1 MPFTFQNH
9 VLEYYGLSH
18 KDIDFY
24 LFKQFSICGIG
35 NAHDPSQRFPF
46 CLEKP
51 KNFAFSLQ
59 KSIFWAK
66 SVKRPLGSKRSNN
79 LPSLLQDP
87 FSFWTW
93 VFVAAGYQVRCR
105 VGCNKRDLPPSFA
118 IMVTLLQKFFFK
130 EFKKTTSIDLWV
142 LWNHITSFWCLS
154 NLLCRTHTPFMRSS
168 ISYFEELLRWWT
180 VIGSWPARLSKTIL
194 MWCCFLSPLEKDWKN

>member
-1 MPFTFQNH
+1 MPMN
-9 VLEYYGLSH
+9 
-18 KDIDFY
+18 
-24 LFKQFSICGIG
+24 
-35 NAHDPSQRFPF
+35 PSQRFPF

-59 KSIFWAK
+59 KSIFWVK
-66 SVKRPLGSKRSNN
+66 SVKKSLGSKRNNN

-93 VFVAAGYQVRCR
+93 VFVAAGYQLRCR

-118 IMVTLLQKFFFK
+118 IMVTLLQKFFLK

-154 NLLCRTHTPFMRSS
+154 NLLYRTHTPFMRRSSS
-168 ISYFEELLRWWT
+168 IPYFEELLWWGT

-194 MWCCFLSPLEKDWKN
+194 MLFSIIFRKGLEELDLRFFDWFKIPVIFVVCCMTRFDNLL

>member
-1 MPFTFQNH
+1 MPIVQVKN
-9 VLEYYGLSH
+9 
-18 KDIDFY
+18 
-24 LFKQFSICGIG
+24 
-35 NAHDPSQRFPF
+35 FPF
-46 CLEKP
+46 RLEKP
-51 KNFAFSLQ
+51 KTFAFSVQ

-93 VFVAAGYQVRCR
+93 VFVAAGYQLRCR

-130 EFKKTTSIDLWV
+130 EFKKNYFHRPVSVVEPYNFFLVPLKFIVSDTHTVYEEQHLLFWRVASVMDSNWV
-142 LWNHITSFWCLS
+142 LTRQI
-154 NLLCRTHTPFMRSS
+154 
-168 ISYFEELLRWWT
+168 
-180 VIGSWPARLSKTIL
+180 V
-194 MWCCFLSPLEKDWKN
+194 